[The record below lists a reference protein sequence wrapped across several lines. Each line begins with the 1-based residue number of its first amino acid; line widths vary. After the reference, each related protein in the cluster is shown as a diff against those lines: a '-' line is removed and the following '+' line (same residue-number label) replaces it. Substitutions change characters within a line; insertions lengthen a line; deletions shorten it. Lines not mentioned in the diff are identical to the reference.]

1 MALSNTHTNWTHGSY
16 TNDRDYELKL
26 IENRALAERGENLN
40 AHFDGTSFAFGYGY
54 DLVQNIDNLTIE
66 LRPYV
71 SAVGGGDVD
80 VALAEVQNLIR
91 NYNGTTDEELR
102 NLANQ
107 INAQITL
114 GTEANAA
121 ELLASKATNYE
132 TALSTVLGT
141 DDLSQSKERA
151 AIISVLYN
159 LVGGDTQAQ
168 LVAAITNENTGIPS
182 TIQAIRDNNRV
193 AAWYEIRYR
202 SNADSQADTIER
214 GIANRRVNESDIF
227 GLYGSIDGIMPTND
241 NEAKNVIRFLEAHRP
256 QIQVEIDHVRGL
268 PGTTTYPTLLLRAND
283 LDLVLSPAKT
293 LLITNYAQDVTIDGD
308 IIVGQGIGTIPE
320 NYADG
325 VGVDSDKNLKGTDK
339 NDLIFGERGDD
350 VISGGAG
357 SDVLYGGSDNDTLN
371 GGSDSAV
378 EDNATDILQGGE
390 GDDTYYAGNGDIIE
404 DSDATGKI
412 YFNTR
417 SVSLP

>member
-193 AAWYEIRYR
+193 AAWY
-202 SNADSQADTIER
+202 
-214 GIANRRVNESDIF
+214 
-227 GLYGSIDGIMPTND
+227 
-241 NEAKNVIRFLEAHRP
+241 
-256 QIQVEIDHVRGL
+256 
-268 PGTTTYPTLLLRAND
+268 
-283 LDLVLSPAKT
+283 
-293 LLITNYAQDVTIDGD
+293 
-308 IIVGQGIGTIPE
+308 
-320 NYADG
+320 
-325 VGVDSDKNLKGTDK
+325 
-339 NDLIFGERGDD
+339 
-350 VISGGAG
+350 
-357 SDVLYGGSDNDTLN
+357 
-371 GGSDSAV
+371 
-378 EDNATDILQGGE
+378 
-390 GDDTYYAGNGDIIE
+390 
-404 DSDATGKI
+404 
-412 YFNTR
+412 
-417 SVSLP
+417 